1 MIFAELKYIRQDN
14 NKNCSRSKLLRLCYV
29 IHRFQKKPEVA
40 PKRGSIA
47 LAVSGKYSK
56 QHGKRR
62 REVVNLFSD
71 DIPGVS
77 VSEGRIEKLTPSQDK
92 LKWQSIGTL
101 ASS

>member
-14 NKNCSRSKLLRLCYV
+14 NKNCSRSKLSRLCYV
-29 IHRFQKKPEVA
+29 IHRFQKKT
-40 PKRGSIA
+40 KRGLIA

-77 VSEGRIEKLTPSQDK
+77 VNEGRIEKLTPSQYK
-92 LKWQSIGTL
+92 LKWQNTGTL
-101 ASS
+101 PLS